1 MSGCERFHS
10 VSVLRCGFVG
20 CVDMCSCSFYKQTHK
35 HPDSPSEL
43 KAIKMYNIR
52 DAFKYFTFGCDT
64 VTSEEEQLTE
74 PTPRSYTL
82 CPSALCWACQEV
94 T

>member
-1 MSGCERFHS
+1 MY
-10 VSVLRCGFVG
+10 VYV
-20 CVDMCSCSFYKQTHK
+20 VDMCSCSFYKQTHRRVVTECAQK

-43 KAIKMYNIR
+43 KATKMYNIR

-64 VTSEEEQLTE
+64 VTSEEEQLTQ
-74 PTPRSYTL
+74 PMLRSYTL